1 MDFTSLKEKA
11 KKYSTQ
17 AKQKLDAWI
26 DSSIKKIGESSFVIS
41 TQEDLQKIIESSK
54 NATNS
59 YWKISRKKVVIFY
72 AEKDSDYYIHI
83 LSYIAPVLFA
93 KAWTQ
98 QVKIKLTNI
107 DITEL
112 KEYSITESPA
122 LLVFEDAKFTKVIYG
137 KENIEKVVKT
147 TDMDINNLINN
158 L

>member
-17 AKQKLDAWI
+17 VKEKFDAGI

-41 TQEDLQKIIESSK
+41 TTEDLQTIIESSK

-59 YWKISRKKVVIFY
+59 YWKISRKKVIIFY
-72 AEKDSDYYIHI
+72 AEKESEYYKHI

-98 QVKIKLTNI
+98 QVKMKLTNI
-107 DITEL
+107 DIKEL
-112 KEYSITESPA
+112 QLYWVTESPA
-122 LLVFEDAKFTKVIYG
+122 LLVFEDAKFTKVLHG
-137 KENIEKVVKT
+137 KETIEKVVKT
-147 TDMDINNLINN
+147 ADMDINNLINN